1 MTQPEPVRSSS
12 DRPGPVPRPTA
23 LVTGASG
30 GIGEALA
37 VQLAGRGVNLILVA
51 RTESKLQ
58 ALAETLRRQHGVR
71 ADVVALDLADKTA
84 PQQLH
89 EAVDA
94 LGLQADFLINN
105 AGFASFGEF
114 HALPLAEQL
123 DMLQVNI
130 VTLTE
135 LTHRFLPGM
144 VSRGRGRVLNVAST
158 AAFMPGP
165 LMAVYYASKAYVLSF
180 SEALD
185 EELRGTGVS
194 VTALCPG
201 PVETGFQAR
210 AQMED
215 SRLLSSAVNRVTML
229 SVEEVAKQGLDAMFR
244 GRSAHVAGLG
254 NRLLTWMPRFMPRR
268 LVPGMIRR
276 AQERR

>member
-1 MTQPEPVRSSS
+1 MTQTTPPSKSQAGS
-12 DRPGPVPRPTA
+12 TRPTA

-30 GIGEALA
+30 GIGEAFAVRLA
-37 VQLAGRGVNLILVA
+37 AQGVNLILVA
-51 RTESKLQ
+51 RTESKLR
-58 ALAETLRRQHGVR
+58 ALADRLSAEHGVR
-71 ADVVALDLADKTA
+71 AEVVALDLSDRHS
-84 PQQLH
+84 PQRLQ
-89 EAVDA
+89 EAVAA
-94 LGLQADFLINN
+94 LGMEVAFLINN
-105 AGFASFGEF
+105 AGFASYGEF
-114 HALPLAEQL
+114 QTLPLEHEL
-123 DMLQVNI
+123 DMVQVN
-130 VTLTE
+130 VATLTE

-144 VSRGRGRVLNVAST
+144 VARGRGRVLNVAST

-180 SEALD
+180 SEALN

-215 SRLLSSAVNRVTML
+215 SRLLSSAIHRVTML
-229 SVEEVAKQGLDAMFR
+229 SAEEVAKQGLDAMFR
-244 GRSAHVAGLG
+244 GQGTHVAGVG
-254 NRLLTWMPRFMPRR
+254 NQVLALMPRLMPRS